1 MSLLFCLQF
10 RLPPESTRTDTLF
23 PYTPVFRS
31 VSGRAIYGYRWHRKK
46 DKSMKKI
53 IAAAALATMGWHAQA
68 TSGDLLVGA
77 ASSLTNVFTE
87 IATAFQ
93 QQYPDTKVLMSFASS
108 DAVAAQVLPG
118 APMDRSEEPTSE
130 L

>member
-1 MSLLFCLQF
+1 
-10 RLPPESTRTDTLF
+10 
-23 PYTPVFRS
+23 
-31 VSGRAIYGYRWHRKK
+31 
-46 DKSMKKI
+46 MKKI

-68 TSGDLLVGA
+68 TSGALLVGA

-108 DAVAAQVLPG
+108 DAVAAQVIPG
-118 APMDRSEEPTSE
+118 TPMDIFASADNQVSAGRGVGRESVSAWRSRWAPEHETKKKHRDTRK
-130 L
+130 